1 MANSELLP
9 VELIVHILRGNVGL
23 FSYIQCSAVSRA
35 WRVACRSDMALI
47 LAVAAYTD
55 GLTRSHFMGLLG
67 LTFAE
72 AVRFPHRS
80 VPRAPR
86 VQRWNA
92 SLYRTPLEP
101 WPCYYIYGPNAVGLA
116 LAHVGGLGGWRQRL
130 ARAPASSTPRPH
142 AQPWATAAVGYRRLR
157 QWELEEACH
166 RKKASP

>member
-1 MANSELLP
+1 
-9 VELIVHILRGNVGL
+9 
-23 FSYIQCSAVSRA
+23 
-35 WRVACRSDMALI
+35 VARI
-47 LAVAAYTD
+47 LAVVAYSD

-86 VQRWNA
+86 VQHWNE
-92 SLYRTPLEP
+92 SLYRTPLDP

-116 LAHVGGLGGWRQRL
+116 LAHVGGLDGWRQRL
-130 ARAPASSTPRPH
+130 AYAHASSTLRPR